1 MDGIHNPSS
10 RAEARL
16 EAEIAAGATA
26 TAHAIG
32 LTDDQGRLV
41 WVNPGFTRLT
51 GYEAAE
57 AVGRTPCELILSAED
72 QANHRAAILARLERR
87 DGFRVEIAG
96 RSREG
101 QPLWADADFQPV
113 GGPGGGFVMTLVD
126 VGAAREAQRRGEAA
140 SSALRDAARLAG
152 LGGWE
157 IDFRARLVR
166 YSPELQALMGYSA
179 PVHTFEDALEVY
191 LPEHREMAL
200 SQILGTGL
208 HGVRMD
214 FEAEALTGDGRHI
227 WLRVMGTAEFVEGQ
241 CVAIRGASQDITEQR
256 RAVAELRESE
266 GFARGVIDGIAAMVA
281 VVDAEGRL
289 VEANRA
295 FRLTGASLRGGE
307 DYPMGGNLF
316 QVFAQLPGGHGRALE
331 RGIRLVLDGKREIFT
346 RAYQAKDGEW
356 FRLSASRFVGPGP
369 VRAVLFTQSIA
380 DLKRSE
386 RRLRNLNASL
396 KRARDQADA
405 ANVAKSAFLATM
417 SHEIRTPLNGV
428 LGMAQAM
435 ARDELPPQQRER
447 LAVVRQAGETLLTLL
462 NDLLD
467 LSRIEAGRLE
477 VEDGIVDIAQIAE
490 AAHSTFTTLASE
502 KDVSLSLEVA
512 SDAAGSWRGDPTRVR
527 QILYN
532 LVANA
537 VKFTSRG
544 SVDVHVSRRDGDLVM
559 TISDTGPGIAPDR
572 LPSLFDK
579 FVQADASTTRQFG
592 GSGLGLA
599 ICKELCQLM
608 GGDIAVKSELGVGS
622 TFTVRLPL
630 LPAPAGADDSLS
642 SAAAS
647 TTPAHAPEGVSAVRL
662 LAAEDNPM
670 NQLVLKTLLAPL
682 PIDLH
687 IVSDGESAVA
697 AWLDGDWD
705 AILMDVQMPRMDG
718 PTAARRI
725 RACEDAE
732 GRRRTPIIALTANAM
747 SHHEREYLAAG
758 MDALTPKPIQL
769 ERLLAALDDVLARQ
783 PQET

>member
-1 MDGIHNPSS
+1 MDGTQGPSS
-10 RAEARL
+10 QADARL
-16 EAEIAAGATA
+16 EADIAAGATA
-26 TAHAIG
+26 AAHAIG
-32 LTDDQGRLV
+32 LTDDRGRLV
-41 WVNPGFTRLT
+41 WINPGFTRLT
-51 GYEAAE
+51 GYEAAD
-57 AVGRTPCELILSAED
+57 AIGRTPCELILSADD
-72 QANHRAAILARLERR
+72 QAEHRAAIISRLERR
-87 DGFRVEIAG
+87 EGFRIEISARNRAG
-96 RSREG
+96 E
-101 QPLWADADFQPV
+101 PLWADADFQPV
-113 GGPGGGFVMTLVD
+113 GEPGGGFVLTLVD
-126 VGAAREAQRRGEAA
+126 IRQVREAQRRGEAA

-157 IDFRARLVR
+157 IDFRERLVR

-179 PVHTFEDALEVY
+179 PVHGFEDALEVY
-191 LPEHREMAL
+191 LPEHREAAL
-200 SQILGTGL
+200 AQILSTGL

-214 FEAEALTGDGRHI
+214 FEAEALTGDGRRI

-256 RAVAELRESE
+256 RVVAELRESE

-316 QVFAQLPGGHGRALE
+316 HVFAQLPGGHGRALE
-331 RGIRLVLDGKREIFT
+331 RGVRMVLDGKREIFT

-356 FRLSASRFVGPGP
+356 FRLSASRFVGQGP

-396 KRARDQADA
+396 KRARDEADA
-405 ANVAKSAFLATM
+405 ANIAKSAFLATM

-435 ARDELPPQQRER
+435 ARDALPPQQQER

-477 VEDGIVDIAQIAE
+477 IEDGTVDIAQIAE
-490 AAHSTFTTLASE
+490 AAHSTFTTLAAE

-512 SDAAGSWRGDPTRVR
+512 PEAAGPWRGDPTRVR

-544 SVDVHVSRRDGDLVM
+544 SVDVRVSRAGGDLVM
-559 TISDTGPGIAPDR
+559 AVADTGPGIAPDR

-579 FVQADASTTRQFG
+579 FVQADASTTRKFG

-608 GGDIAVKSELGVGS
+608 GGDIAVKSELGLGS

-630 LPAPAGADDSLS
+630 PPAPVGAGEPLPPPAPAAAPAGAV
-642 SAAAS
+642 
-647 TTPAHAPEGVSAVRL
+647 PVRL

-682 PIDLH
+682 AIDLH
-687 IVSDGESAVA
+687 IVGDGESAVA
-697 AWLDGDWD
+697 AWQDGDWD

-718 PTAARRI
+718 PTAARTI
-725 RACEDAE
+725 RAYEEAE

-747 SHHEREYLAAG
+747 SHHEQEYLEAG

-769 ERLLAALDDVLARQ
+769 ERLLDALDEVLAQQ